1 MSVLTL
7 QLSSCRTTQNK
18 IIWDVPE
25 IVKPEFPKPAIAELN
40 EDEKTVTVDL
50 EWFLNI
56 AKYKIE
62 VEKEF
67 EYLEKLKELNGYEY

>member
-1 MSVLTL
+1 M
-7 QLSSCRTTQNK
+7 
-18 IIWDVPE
+18 
-25 IVKPEFPKPAIAELN
+25 VKPEFPKPTIAELN

-67 EYLEKLKELNGYEY
+67 EYLEKLRELNNYEY